1 MEPAVYKLV
10 YGGAR
15 IIFTGLMTHVFVG
28 KLRLQKWVSLG
39 LLTVGVCLG
48 SFNPWSP
55 WSPSVQLAP
64 LLLQACVSSA
74 ASIYLMMLLKKS
86 RSLNR
91 SNRWLYAWG
100 VLLNLGCVYFT
111 IEDID
116 GGVCVFSA
124 LNVCTILLGSI
135 GGVCVSI
142 LLRQLD
148 SIAKE
153 IVNAITIITIAIA
166 QWTIFGTRPTYTL
179 LPAFVIISYAIR
191 MYSIDM
197 TTTPI

>member
-1 MEPAVYKLV
+1 
-10 YGGAR
+10 
-15 IIFTGLMTHVFVG
+15 
-28 KLRLQKWVSLG
+28 
-39 LLTVGVCLG
+39 
-48 SFNPWSP
+48 
-55 WSPSVQLAP
+55 
-64 LLLQACVSSA
+64 
-74 ASIYLMMLLKKS
+74 MLLKKS

-100 VLLNLGCVYFT
+100 VLLNLGCVY
-111 IEDID
+111 ID

-197 TTTPI
+197 T